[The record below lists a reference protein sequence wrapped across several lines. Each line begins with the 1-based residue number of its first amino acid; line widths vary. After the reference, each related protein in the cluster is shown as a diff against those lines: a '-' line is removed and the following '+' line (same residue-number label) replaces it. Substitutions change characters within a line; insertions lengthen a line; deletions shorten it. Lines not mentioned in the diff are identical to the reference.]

1 MHGSPDSCVTCGVFR
16 DNSGTYCEG
25 IGFKYRRHTIVVDI
39 GVDDNLQG
47 EEKVQKV
54 SLCAA
59 GLCRDRLLV
68 DGCSKTQFIFSPG
81 C

>member
-1 MHGSPDSCVTCGVFR
+1 M
-16 DNSGTYCEG
+16 
-25 IGFKYRRHTIVVDI
+25 VDI

-54 SLCAA
+54 SLWAA
-59 GLCRDRLLV
+59 WLCRDKLLV